1 MEAVGYKC
9 ASYFLM
15 KSAAALMESMDETA
29 DPCQDFHKFACGG
42 WMKKNVIPR
51 GHGSVSQFGLL
62 DGRIQHFIKG
72 ENCVDRVN
80 SLCVYRIGYLQNSL
94 RKIAPASTQ
103 NRSITP
109 EICTELAWTKVGV
122 HLE

>member
-1 MEAVGYKC
+1 M
-9 ASYFLM
+9 
-15 KSAAALMESMDETA
+15 MESMDETA

-72 ENCVDRVN
+72 ENCHDRVI
-80 SLCVYRIGYLQNSL
+80 SLCVNRIVCLQNSL

-103 NRSITP
+103 NRLITP
-109 EICTELAWTKVGV
+109 EICTELAWTKVGIN
-122 HLE
+122 L